1 MQIPLKKNP
10 EQMGF
15 KVYLKHTEFPWAFES
30 GHHASLP
37 KLLLQTQYNV
47 FTSPSW
53 GTWAPCH
60 EDVENAET
68 YQFPSYVSYSK

>member
-1 MQIPLKKNP
+1 
-10 EQMGF
+10 MGF
-15 KVYLKHTEFPWAFES
+15 KVYLKPTEFRWAFES
-30 GHHASLP
+30 SHHASLP

-68 YQFPSYVSYSK
+68 YQSVPKLHILFWLKKAKAF